1 MSSFFKRGIEE
12 RLSRNKEKYQLLKL
26 KELIDWSAMGE
37 LLNKQRQNSRKDA
50 RGNASYDELKMFK
63 AVLLGQVNDQ
73 LAS

>member
-50 RGNASYDELKMFK
+50 RGNASTMRLRCSKPFCWGNGT
-63 AVLLGQVNDQ
+63 V
-73 LAS
+73 